1 MILFWGKFISH
12 MKKGLDIFF
21 SSDLRVWNPDI
32 RVWGVSKLWGFKA
45 KDHMYHVG
53 MFQEI
58 FCAVKSSKKKTI
70 RPSWYE
76 SWKDENFRLLF
87 FCFFFLFWF
96 DKETHQ
102 KCFSEL
108 DLDVCKRHIWM
119 FWGPKP
125 KDQDDGHK
133 SVGSNHGC
141 LVQRNQGGASS
152 LESLLECCGGG
163 SIFLFSR
170 KTARTNSTITRWRIS
185 VLHLDS
191 RILIKSI
198 ADGTVIWDEVVGQQN
213 TGKCVG
219 KTGKSEQKVTFWKF
233 HCLKSASLFSF
244 H

>member
-1 MILFWGKFISH
+1 MILFRGKFISH

-58 FCAVKSSKKKTI
+58 FCAVKSIKKKTV
-70 RPSWYE
+70 RPSWCE
-76 SWKDENFRLLF
+76 SWKDENFRLS
-87 FCFFFLFWF
+87 FWF
-96 DKETHQ
+96 YSETHQ
-102 KCFSEL
+102 KCFSE
-108 DLDVCKRHIWM
+108 LDVCKRHIWM
-119 FWGPKP
+119 FWGPKQ

-152 LESLLECCGGG
+152 LESLLECYGGG

-198 ADGTVIWDEVVGQQN
+198 ADRTVIWDEVVGQQN
-213 TGKCVG
+213 TGKVC
-219 KTGKSEQKVTFWKF
+219 WKNRQF
-233 HCLKSASLFSF
+233 
-244 H
+244 

>member
-1 MILFWGKFISH
+1 
-12 MKKGLDIFF
+12 MKRPRDFF
-21 SSDLRVWNPDI
+21 SWSESLEPWYKSLGGIEALRLQSKRSYVSC
-32 RVWGVSKLWGFKA
+32 WGCFRRP
-45 KDHMYHVG
+45 
-53 MFQEI
+53 
-58 FCAVKSSKKKTI
+58 FCAVKSIKKKTKTV

-87 FCFFFLFWF
+87 VFSCF
-96 DKETHQ
+96 
-102 KCFSEL
+102 
-108 DLDVCKRHIWM
+108 DLTKKLTRNVSQNWIWMSVKDTLM
-119 FWGPKP
+119 FWGPKQ

-141 LVQRNQGGASS
+141 LVQRNQGGASN

-198 ADGTVIWDEVVGQQN
+198 ADRTVIWDEVVGQQN

-219 KTGKSEQKVTFWKF
+219 KTGKPKVTFWKF
-233 HCLKSASLFSF
+233 HCLKSPRLFESF